1 MNPNTPSLKLLRRH
15 RGYLPGIAPDTLLFR
30 LDTNGHNKTEQPV
43 LPEELSNWLNN
54 LEISETEILN
64 SLKLISRDS
73 WETISLLALKIVT
86 EVQTGLRLTLQ
97 HPPQCLRR
105 EGDTYLLVLPSS
117 IYTWQ
122 PATRMLNACL
132 GLLLD
137 KPQPDQTETDRGTDR
152 ENEKGI
158 DLLIQCR
165 NEMQARIPPNANTLS
180 FLSAAHDLDIPTR
193 YVAGTLHH
201 YGWGHS
207 SALMDSSLT
216 HATSAIGCNAAR
228 DKLVAK
234 KLLYDAGLPVAAGLT
249 ASSASQAWSLAQKLG
264 LPTVVKPQ
272 SADGG
277 LEVHVKLFNQ
287 DEVEAA
293 AEAIIKSD
301 HPILVERY
309 HSGTDYRLQVYR
321 GRVFRCIERRPGGLT
336 GDGKSTISK
345 LLEELNR
352 QPDRGPKGSGKR
364 KRPIAFD
371 MEAKR
376 LLTQQGLSINSVP
389 EKDQFIALRSAA
401 NVSRGGEMKEVMNIT
416 HPDNFA
422 LAARAAEA
430 LRLDLAG
437 VDILMSDISSSWLD
451 VGAIICEVNAQ
462 PQIASGHGAILQELI
477 RGNGRIPVD
486 VVLGLDR
493 IEPLQKAIAK
503 HQRLST
509 VSGLG
514 LVGRDGVFVGNQRFS
529 GPPFDQFQAVSM
541 LLSCTTVDRLVLAL
555 WDTSILSDGLPI
567 DRINRLA
574 TVSPTFRG
582 RNAAHDQRLHQ
593 IDKITA
599 TLAPMSE
606 SRSNIAKVED
616 LLELLDNDCEDN
628 ERRKIQL

>member
-1 MNPNTPSLKLLRRH
+1 MSLNMPNLKLLRRH
-15 RGYLPGIAPDTLLFR
+15 RGYLPGIGPDSLLFR
-30 LDTNGHNKTEQPV
+30 LDTNGQHKTEPPS
-43 LPEELSNWLNN
+43 LPKEISDWLNE

-64 SLKLISRDS
+64 SLKLTNRDS

-86 EVQTGLRLTLQ
+86 EVQAGLRLPLH
-97 HPPQCLRR
+97 HPPQCQRR
-105 EGDTYLLVLPSS
+105 EGDTYLLLLPSS

-122 PATRMLNACL
+122 PAARMLNACL
-132 GLLLD
+132 GLLHTIT
-137 KPQPDQTETDRGTDR
+137 QPEETSKGK
-152 ENEKGI
+152 EKEKEI
-158 DLLIQCR
+158 NQLVQCR
-165 NEMQARIPPNANTLS
+165 NEMQACIPQNANTLP
-180 FLSAAHDLDIPTR
+180 FLSAARALDIPTR

-201 YGWGHS
+201 YGWGHL
-207 SALMDSSLT
+207 SALMDSSIT

-249 ASSASQAWSLAQKLG
+249 ANSASQAWSLAQKLG

-287 DEVEAA
+287 DEVVAA
-293 AEAIIKSD
+293 ADAIIKSD

-309 HSGTDYRLQVYR
+309 HSGTDYRLTVYH
-321 GRVFRCIERRPGGLT
+321 GKVFRCIERRPGGLT
-336 GDGKSTISK
+336 GDGKSTISQ

-352 QPDRGPKGSGKR
+352 QPDRGPKGSGKS
-364 KRPIAFD
+364 KRSIAFD
-371 MEAKR
+371 LEAQR
-376 LLTQQGLSINSVP
+376 LLMQQGLSMNSVP
-389 EKDQFIALRSAA
+389 EKDQFVALRSAA
-401 NVSRGGEMKEVMNIT
+401 NTSRGGERKDVINIA

-437 VDILMSDISSSWLD
+437 IDVLMSDISRSWLE

-462 PQIASGHGAILQELI
+462 PQLAANHDTLLQELI
-477 RGNGRIPVD
+477 GGNGRIPVD

-493 IEPLQKAIAK
+493 IDLLQKAIAK

-509 VSGLG
+509 ASGLG

-529 GPPFDQFQAVSM
+529 GPPSDQFQAVSM
-541 LLSCTTVDRLVLAL
+541 LLSCTRVDRLVLAL
-555 WDTSILSDGLPI
+555 WDTSTLSDGLPI
-567 DRINRLA
+567 DRINRL
-574 TVSPTFRG
+574 TIVSTTSRS
-582 RNAAHDQRLHQ
+582 RNAAQDQHLHQ
-593 IDKITA
+593 INKLTA
-599 TLAPMSE
+599 ILAPMSK
-606 SRSNIAKVED
+606 SRSIVAKVED
-616 LLELLDNDCEDN
+616 LLELLDNDGEDN